1 MKYAKMVKKQS
12 IQFIK
17 FNNLNCTKLKISK
30 SNETVK
36 SNKMINIK
44 PITLALLFL
53 SVSKIIVKT
62 NIIEN
67 ETDGNTYCKS
77 QSCEAEIRS
86 EKYKIRAI
94 EIICKNIFLKTDCL
108 DIMVCAISTHTYK
121 MPKPTSQNHWM
132 LKFTR

>member
-67 ETDGNTYCKS
+67 ETDGNTY
-77 QSCEAEIRS
+77 
-86 EKYKIRAI
+86 
-94 EIICKNIFLKTDCL
+94 
-108 DIMVCAISTHTYK
+108 
-121 MPKPTSQNHWM
+121 
-132 LKFTR
+132 